1 MPDNDKTYVTFKWML
16 AQTLALIVA
25 VVGVGILIVS
35 SITGRI
41 DTGLAEKVSS
51 VQFEERT
58 KALAQKDN
66 DICDLINK
74 YLQDQ
79 KNINDKLGLIEQN
92 LAILVKRPL
101 TKSREF

>member
-1 MPDNDKTYVTFKWML
+1 MPENDKTYVSFKWML
-16 AQTLALIVA
+16 TQTLALIISII
-25 VVGVGILIVS
+25 GVGLLISSSVS
-35 SITGRI
+35 NKI
-41 DTGLAEKVSS
+41 DTGLSEKVSL

-58 KALAQKDN
+58 KTLAQKDN

-92 LAILVKRPL
+92 LAILIKRPL
-101 TKSREF
+101 AKVKE